1 VQACLADACH
11 RGKMFRARWIWPIS
25 LLICCAALVGCGAN
39 TSIGSQTQNN
49 GNSSVVLAMTDTPPS
64 TVTFLSAEVTLTG
77 ASLNPGNV
85 SLFSGSTTVE
95 LTRLQTDIAYL
106 ATATKIPA
114 GNYTSVTLTF
124 ANPSLTIENDTA
136 SPIVSGTTTC
146 AVGSICTMAP
156 TSTANLSTSVPLTSF
171 TIASSSTSGLLID
184 VSLDNLLTATLGEDF
199 SAGTTVTSFTP
210 AGLGAPPVGAEDVV
224 GQIGSVSASAN
235 TFILTNAMGSF
246 TLKADSTS
254 TFFQFPTSGACT
266 TSGSFACLQ
275 NNQIVSVDIAMQS
288 DGSILARN
296 IVFEDAD
303 SSDVE
308 VEGVI
313 TGTNVGSQ
321 QFSFVVL
328 GISAAGTGL
337 SIGEPLSV
345 QYSVVSPLTT
355 FDIDF
360 THADNL
366 PVSITGFLFATPA
379 DLVVGQQV
387 SLRRN
392 SASSGTTIKAD
403 RVRLRSSRITATVQT
418 IGSGIISLSNIP
430 SIFSGHGGITLIQ
443 ALTSV
448 PTIFFEIGHTINIS
462 DIALSNIVSVRGPLF
477 NVSGGRTVVV
487 SKVVLKP

>member
-1 VQACLADACH
+1 MVVRARLTDAGH
-11 RGKMFRARWIWPIS
+11 RGNMFRVRFFWPIY
-25 LLICCAALVGCGAN
+25 LLFFCAVLAGCG
-39 TSIGSQTQNN
+39 SGGQIGSQTQNN

-64 TVTFLSAEVTLTG
+64 NVSVLSAEITLTG
-77 ASLNPGNV
+77 ATLSPGNI

-106 ATATKIPA
+106 TTATKIPA

-136 SPIVSGTTTC
+136 SAIGTC

-156 TSTANLSTSVPLTSF
+156 TSTANLSTTVPLTSF
-171 TIASSSTSGLLID
+171 SIASSSTTGLLID
-184 VSLDNLLTATLGEDF
+184 VSLDNLLTASLGEDF

-210 AGLGAPPVGAEDVV
+210 GGIGLPPAGAEDVV
-224 GQIGSVSASAN
+224 GQVASVNASTN
-235 TFILTNAMGSF
+235 TFTLTNATVSYS
-246 TLKADSTS
+246 LKADSTS
-254 TFFQFPTSGACT
+254 KFFQFPGTVACST
-266 TSGSFACLQ
+266 ATPGFACLQ
-275 NNQIVSVDIAMQS
+275 NNQIVSVDIGFQS

-303 SSDVE
+303 NSDTE
-308 VEGVI
+308 VEGTI
-313 TGTNVGSQ
+313 TSTNVGSQ
-321 QFSFVVL
+321 QFSMVAL
-328 GISAAGTGL
+328 TISATGTGL
-337 SIGEPLSV
+337 SIGEPVTV

-355 FDIDF
+355 FDVDF
-360 THADNL
+360 IHADNL
-366 PVSITGFLFATPA
+366 PVSTTGFLFAAPA

-387 SLRRN
+387 SIRRN
-392 SASSGTTIKAD
+392 SSSSGTTIKAD

-418 IGSGIISLSNIP
+418 NGSGIITLSSLP
-430 SIFSGHGGITLIQ
+430 SIFSGHGGITMIQ

-448 PTIFFEIGHTINIS
+448 PTIFFEIGRTIIIS

-477 NVSGGRTVVV
+477 NVSGGRSLVA